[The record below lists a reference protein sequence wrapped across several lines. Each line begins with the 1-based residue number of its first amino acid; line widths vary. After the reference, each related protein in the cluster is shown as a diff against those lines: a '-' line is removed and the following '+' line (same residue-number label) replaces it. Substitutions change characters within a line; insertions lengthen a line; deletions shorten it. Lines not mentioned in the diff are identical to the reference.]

1 METITGEE
9 MKIDRT
15 IVIKRAKEK
24 GVSFSV
30 IAYIVG
36 KSYTRVRQ
44 IYFNIKTP
52 RKVLSSLASKN
63 SNLDSQSNYL

>member
-1 METITGEE
+1 MN
-9 MKIDRT
+9 IDRT

-24 GVSFSV
+24 GIPFSV

-44 IYFNIKTP
+44 IYFNVRTSNKM
-52 RKVLSSLASKN
+52 LSSLASKN
-63 SNLDSQSNYL
+63 SRVDSTSNYL